1 MKLFGYLD
9 SPRTLERLDLV
20 LITDVF
26 GELDYGGPLL
36 RGFHAQRTTVR
47 WVDVELKNSSIVV
60 RSFNS
65 LNSAAE
71 PFSVIETVQG
81 RHPQPAGTRPWQK
94 LNICAAC
101 SAALPPESVEKFSI
115 RGEGQSK
122 TGWSWDAMRLFKA
135 LSPTLREVEAFGD
148 HLSIGVVEALT

>member
-71 PFSVIETVQG
+71 PFSRAPPTTG
-81 RHPQPAGTRPWQK
+81 RH
-94 LNICAAC
+94 
-101 SAALPPESVEKFSI
+101 
-115 RGEGQSK
+115 
-122 TGWSWDAMRLFKA
+122 KA
-135 LSPTLREVEAFGD
+135 LAETQHLRRV
-148 HLSIGVVEALT
+148 